1 MGVVKRGRGLHFMV
15 NGSVLSA
22 AEEALPPNS
31 KVGGACRFDVFN
43 SDISTRRKESNQINF
58 LYRFGH

>member
-43 SDISTRRKESNQINF
+43 SDLQEEKRTIK
-58 LYRFGH
+58 